1 MGIIDT
7 TIVSWSTRKVSVS
20 KEVIILCRYESK
32 YVNNTRSD
40 CIKYQ
45 KNPVNLKTSC
55 GQENPISL
63 LIEKFLELNILCHN
77 SPKVG

>member
-7 TIVSWSTRKVSVS
+7 TIVSWSTRKVSMS
-20 KEVIILCRYESK
+20 KEVIILCRYASK
-32 YVNNTRSD
+32 YDNNTRLD

-45 KNPVNLKTSC
+45 KNPENLKISC
-55 GQENPISL
+55 GQENFISL
-63 LIEKFLELNILCHN
+63 LVEKFLELNIFCHN